1 MSWVRGHA
9 QQPLPMP
16 DPVNQQR
23 HALERLFAAP
33 AAQPAPPADRAAA
46 LPVDALG
53 RVMVSKAVAAGP
65 IFQRFDLSEWR
76 RRGVSIPH
84 PPARIAARYRRMFG
98 QEPKRIGQVPA
109 YSLHEFVVVNL
120 VVLPF

>member
-1 MSWVRGHA
+1 
-9 QQPLPMP
+9 MP
-16 DPVNQQR
+16 DAVNEQR
-23 HALERLFAAP
+23 RALERIFSAP

-46 LPVDALG
+46 LPLDALG
-53 RVMVSKAVAAGP
+53 RVMVSEAVAAGP

-98 QEPKRIGQVPA
+98 HEPKRIGQVAA